1 MPLEKENK
9 MEFVQ
14 AMQEM
19 GNEIVRRYTEK
30 KADTVQGLSELE
42 KQVLFVYLFGMANG
56 VIQEKFAN
64 ISPVEVE
71 TGMIAVMMT
80 VFGVTFL
87 DAQAFV
93 ASILKDVQSRNPENT
108 VYAIVH
114 QGLEG
119 YFAWEKEQKEE
130 VITDIE
136 RILEILT

>member
-1 MPLEKENK
+1 

-19 GNEIVRRYTEK
+19 GNELVRRYTEK
-30 KADTVQGLSELE
+30 KVDTVQGLSELE

-56 VIQEKFAN
+56 LIQEQFAN

-80 VFGVTFL
+80 IFGATFL
-87 DAQAFV
+87 DAQVFV
-93 ASILKDVQSRNPENT
+93 ASILKDVQSGTPENT

-119 YFAWEKEQKEE
+119 YFTWKKEQKEE
-130 VITDIE
+130 VIADIK

>member
-30 KADTVQGLSELE
+30 KAYTVQGLSELE

>member
-30 KADTVQGLSELE
+30 KADTVQGLSKLE

-56 VIQEKFAN
+56 LIQEKFAN

-80 VFGVTFL
+80 VFGDTFL

-93 ASILKDVQSRNPENT
+93 ASILKDVQSRNSENT

-119 YFAWEKEQKEE
+119 YFTWEKEQKEE
-130 VITDIE
+130 VIIDIE